1 MALATRQPF
10 GQVLSMNKQKAA
22 PTLAG
27 NAPCR
32 FRLHLTADLQ
42 KSPLKQRLKFLL
54 AKEQK
59 VYNVEEH

>member
-1 MALATRQPF
+1 MD
-10 GQVLSMNKQKAA
+10 KQKAA
-22 PTLAG
+22 APLSG

-59 VYNVEEH
+59 VYNVAEH